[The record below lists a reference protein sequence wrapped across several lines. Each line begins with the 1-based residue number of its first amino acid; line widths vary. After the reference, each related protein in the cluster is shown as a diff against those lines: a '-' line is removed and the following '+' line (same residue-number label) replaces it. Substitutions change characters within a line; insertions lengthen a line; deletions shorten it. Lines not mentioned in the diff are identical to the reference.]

1 LSKAQVLKR
10 ILLGRT
16 MASGELER
24 TLLPKT
30 IALPVFASDPLSSN
44 AYATQEIL
52 LVLGAAGVGA
62 LANVVPISIA
72 VALLLATVVS
82 SYRQTV
88 RAYPSGGG
96 AYRVAR
102 ENIGLYPG
110 LLAAAA
116 LLLDYVLTVA
126 VSITAGVDAIV
137 AMAPDFNHVKVQM
150 VIGLIVLVTIMN
162 LRGVRESGTL
172 FAIPTYGFILSVY
185 VMIITGFVRCLGG
198 CPQAETAELDLH
210 HAAEPLTLFLI
221 FKAFAAG
228 TTALT
233 GVEAIADGVQAFR
246 FPQSKN
252 AATTLLVM
260 GVLATSMFLGISAL
274 ANGTNVVF
282 EHGNPR
288 TVVAQVAHA
297 VFGGGALFYV
307 IQVMT
312 AGILVLA
319 ANTAFQDFPRLSSIL
334 AQDRFMPRQFLN
346 RGDRLVFSNG
356 VLILA
361 LIAGLLV
368 IVFDADLNRLI
379 QLYLVGVFISF
390 TLSQS
395 GMVLR
400 WRRLKTAGWKKSM
413 AINGLGATVTG
424 VVLCVVL
431 TTKFLGGAWIIMIAI
446 PLVMV
451 LMRSIHNHYSEV
463 SHHLADEERRPVER
477 RTGNHSMVILVERVD
492 VATARAVG
500 YVRSVR
506 PRKVTAITFDEANV
520 AAFKRVAPEI
530 LLTVLEKKG
539 STVDAIK
546 SYLVKER
553 KSVPPEDFLTLVTPE
568 LLERRG
574 LWEVITHPRLH
585 RLKAVFLGERHVQ
598 ILDIPILREDIDPRR
613 DETSGP
619 ARNYVVVLVSDV
631 HNATLQAMEYAE
643 TLGGTDLRAVSFGID
658 TEATTKL
665 ADDWMEAKI
674 QAPLE
679 LQESAFRD
687 IGQSLVSY
695 IQRFKAD
702 GGERVVTVVLPEF
715 VVSRFR
721 HQLLHGQTALLV
733 KRHLLFEPGV
743 VVASVPYHLA
753 ESKPDPGTR

>member
-1 LSKAQVLKR
+1 
-10 ILLGRT
+10 
-16 MASGELER
+16 
-24 TLLPKT
+24 
-30 IALPVFASDPLSSN
+30 
-44 AYATQEIL
+44 
-52 LVLGAAGVGA
+52 
-62 LANVVPISIA
+62 
-72 VALLLATVVS
+72 
-82 SYRQTV
+82 
-88 RAYPSGGG
+88 
-96 AYRVAR
+96 
-102 ENIGLYPG
+102 
-110 LLAAAA
+110 
-116 LLLDYVLTVA
+116 
-126 VSITAGVDAIV
+126 
-137 AMAPDFNHVKVQM
+137 
-150 VIGLIVLVTIMN
+150 
-162 LRGVRESGTL
+162 
-172 FAIPTYGFILSVY
+172 
-185 VMIITGFVRCLGG
+185 
-198 CPQAETAELDLH
+198 
-210 HAAEPLTLFLI
+210 
-221 FKAFAAG
+221 
-228 TTALT
+228 
-233 GVEAIADGVQAFR
+233 
-246 FPQSKN
+246 
-252 AATTLLVM
+252 
-260 GVLATSMFLGISAL
+260 
-274 ANGTNVVF
+274 
-282 EHGNPR
+282 
-288 TVVAQVAHA
+288 
-297 VFGGGALFYV
+297 
-307 IQVMT
+307 
-312 AGILVLA
+312 
-319 ANTAFQDFPRLSSIL
+319 
-334 AQDRFMPRQFLN
+334 
-346 RGDRLVFSNG
+346 
-356 VLILA
+356 
-361 LIAGLLV
+361 
-368 IVFDADLNRLI
+368 
-379 QLYLVGVFISF
+379 
-390 TLSQS
+390 
-395 GMVLR
+395 
-400 WRRLKTAGWKKSM
+400 
-413 AINGLGATVTG
+413 VTG

-446 PLVMV
+446 PLVML

-520 AAFKRVAPEI
+520 AAFKRLAPEI

-539 STVDAIK
+539 SAVDRIK

-585 RLKAVFLGERHVQ
+585 RLKAVFLGERLVQ

-702 GGERVVTVVLPEF
+702 GEERVVTVVLPEF

>member
-1 LSKAQVLKR
+1 MSGTQILKR
-10 ILLGRT
+10 IVLGRT
-16 MASGELER
+16 MASGELEH

-52 LVLGAAGVGA
+52 IVLGAAGVGA
-62 LANVVPISIA
+62 FTNVVPISVA
-72 VALLLATVVS
+72 VALLLATVVT

-88 RAYPSGGG
+88 RAYPTGGG

-102 ENIGLYPG
+102 ENIGLHAG

-126 VSITAGVDAIV
+126 VSITAGVDALI
-137 AMAPDFNHVKVQM
+137 AMSPDLSSVKVQM
-150 VIGLIVLVTIMN
+150 VVGFIVFVTLMN

-172 FAIPTYGFILSVY
+172 FAIPTYGFVLSIY
-185 VMIITGFVRCLGG
+185 IMIVTGFVQCLGG
-198 CPQAETAELDLH
+198 CPQAETAGLELH

-246 FPQSKN
+246 YPQSKN
-252 AATTLLVM
+252 AASTLLVM

-274 ANGTNVVF
+274 ADGTNVVY
-282 EHGNPR
+282 EHGDPR

-307 IQVMT
+307 VQGMT
-312 AGILVLA
+312 AAILILA

-334 AQDRFMPRQFLN
+334 AQDRFMPHQFLN

-356 VLILA
+356 VVVLA
-361 LIAGLLV
+361 LVASLLV
-368 IVFDADLNRLI
+368 VVFGADLNRLI

-400 WRRLKTAGWKKSM
+400 WRKLKTTGWKKSM
-413 AINGLGATVTG
+413 VINGFGATVTG

-431 TTKFLGGAWIIMIAI
+431 STKFLGGAWIITLAI
-446 PLVMV
+446 PLVML
-451 LMRSIHNHYSEV
+451 LMYSIHKHYNEV
-463 SHHLADEERRPVER
+463 AQILADEKRRPLDR
-477 RTGNHSMVILVERVD
+477 RRGNQSMVILVERVD

-500 YVRSVR
+500 YARAVR
-506 PRKVTAITFDEANV
+506 PRQVTAITFDQANS
-520 AAFKRVAPEI
+520 AAFRRVAPEI
-530 LLTVLEKKG
+530 PLVVLEKKG
-539 STVDAIK
+539 RDADAIK
-546 SYLVKER
+546 AYLAKAR
-553 KSVPPEDFLTLVTPE
+553 KAVPPEDFFTLVTPE
-568 LLERRG
+568 LLTRRG
-574 LWEVITHPRLH
+574 LREVVTHPRLH
-585 RLKAVFLGERHVQ
+585 RLKAAFLAERHVQ
-598 ILDIPILREDIDPRR
+598 ILDVPILRDDIDPGH
-613 DETSGP
+613 DEASGP
-619 ARNYVVVLVSDV
+619 ARNYVIVLVSGI
-631 HNATLQAMEYAE
+631 HNATLQAIEYAE
-643 TLGGTDLRAVSFGID
+643 ALGGSDLRAVSFGID
-658 TEATTKL
+658 TDATAKL
-665 ADDWMEAKI
+665 AADWTAAKI
-674 QAPLE
+674 PVPLE
-679 LQESAFRD
+679 LEESVFRD
-687 IGQSLVSY
+687 IGQSLVGY
-695 IQRFKAD
+695 IRRFNAD
-702 GGERVVTVVLPEF
+702 GKDRIVTVVLPEF
-715 VVSRFR
+715 VVSSFR

-733 KRHLLFEPGV
+733 KRHLLFERGV

-753 ESKPDPGTR
+753 E